1 MLGMLD
7 SLEQTICGLKT
18 PSTEGTWSRYYGQNS
33 YDEVSFTSKKQI
45 VSEMLAEIGVEGR
58 SVWDLGSNT
67 GVFSEIAA
75 EQGALCIAWDSD
87 PATVDA
93 AYLRW
98 KVEGKRI
105 EALVQNFANPS
116 PRIGWAGMER
126 RSFEDRGPADVV
138 LALALIHHLAI
149 GNQVPFSMMAP
160 WFATLGQDCIIEFV
174 PKEDVQVQ
182 RLLSARV
189 EMFSG
194 YSEEQFLLDFGECFE
209 VVRRVPVAGQGRVLY
224 WMRRK

>member
-1 MLGMLD
+1 
-7 SLEQTICGLKT
+7 
-18 PSTEGTWSRYYGQNS
+18 
-33 YDEVSFTSKKQI
+33 
-45 VSEMLAEIGVEGR
+45 
-58 SVWDLGSNT
+58 
-67 GVFSEIAA
+67 
-75 EQGALCIAWDSD
+75 
-87 PATVDA
+87 
-93 AYLRW
+93 
-98 KVEGKRI
+98 
-105 EALVQNFANPS
+105 
-116 PRIGWAGMER
+116 
-126 RSFEDRGPADVV
+126 
-138 LALALIHHLAI
+138 
-149 GNQVPFSMMAP
+149 MMAP